1 MYSAITVYVY
11 HVLKVCFKYCMVA
24 NDNNPT
30 GNDYA
35 LNMEPEVVPSAAH
48 IGKCNCKH
56 ISLKSFI
63 NLLQLSVYAITV
75 CLPCFESVF

>member
-1 MYSAITVYVY
+1 M
-11 HVLKVCFKYCMVA
+11 CFKYCVVA

-35 LNMEPEVVPSAAH
+35 LNMEPEIVPSAAQ

-56 ISLKSFI
+56 ILFKCDL
-63 NLLQLSVYAITV
+63 NLLPLSVCIIRV
-75 CLPCFESVF
+75 CLRSLNQCFNYFLLSKCQQPYRK

>member
-11 HVLKVCFKYCMVA
+11 HVLKVCFKYCVVA

-30 GNDYA
+30 GNDS
-35 LNMEPEVVPSAAH
+35 LHMEPEIVPSAAQ

-56 ISLKSFI
+56 VSLKSFI
-63 NLLQLSVYAITV
+63 NLLQLSLCIVQ
-75 CLPCFESVF
+75 